1 MKLICGFVSRIAGS
15 RVASEPIPAWAA
27 KHLSRCEK
35 CRREVEQYARLSR
48 LLKET
53 AAGDEALSLTWQQL
67 RGDLPARER
76 PVARRMPVY
85 TMAAATAVLVAALWI
100 GMSMQGGRQVR
111 QHIASDRP
119 IVKQPHI
126 QTQND
131 RVTPPERQQLRQQVA
146 QEQPT
151 PQSAR
156 EQGRVAVYER
166 GRPRASQP
174 RPAPES
180 HERDHT
186 AAVAANPDVTNAP
199 DEPVY
204 RVVGAEE
211 HVIEVVGV
219 DSSEESADSG
229 TGYVIQTTG
238 SEEDHQVTLL

>member
-1 MKLICGFVSRIAGS
+1 MKLVCAFVSRIVGS
-15 RVASEPIPAWAA
+15 RLANEPVPAWAA
-27 KHLSRCEK
+27 KHLSRCAR
-35 CRREVEQYARLSR
+35 CRQEVEQYARLSR

-53 AAGDEALSLTWQQL
+53 AVGDETLSLTWQQL
-67 RGDLPARER
+67 RCDLPARER
-76 PVARRMPVY
+76 PVARRIPVY
-85 TMAAATAVLVAALWI
+85 VVAAAATVVILAVCI
-100 GMSMQGGRQVR
+100 GMAMQRGRQVR

-131 RVTPPERQQLRQQVA
+131 RVTPPERQQLQQQVA